1 MAALKRSERGF
12 VRVSNTV
19 IAKLA
24 GYAATSCYGVVGMA
38 SKSSTDGVARLLKME
53 NINKGI
59 KVKIEDNKINISVYI
74 IVGYGINI
82 RTIGETI
89 QTNVKYQVEK
99 ALGMQVGSVKVV
111 IEGIRE

>member
-1 MAALKRSERGF
+1 M
-12 VRVSNTV
+12 
-19 IAKLA
+19 
-24 GYAATSCYGVVGMA
+24 GMNLSHGGHLTHGSKVNA
-38 SKSSTDGVARLLKME
+38 S
-53 NINKGI
+53 GI
-59 KVKIEDNKINISVYI
+59 LYNF
-74 IVGYGINI
+74 VGYGINI